1 MPDWNM
7 KNTNPKRVLNLAAIQ
22 TASLALGSARLDY
35 FLTQAKSRGSR
46 VAVLGEYTCN
56 LFFKELE
63 KMPLSFVR
71 EQSEHHHE
79 NLRKLA
85 LHYNMTLIAPL
96 ATVQGKQVYKSLY
109 RFTPG
114 RVYRYDQ
121 QILMDYPH
129 WNEERFFANEIAPLQ
144 IPLIFSEQGFKI
156 ALIGG
161 YELHFDALW
170 HKLVERRVDLV
181 IVPTANTFESFARW
195 QTLLKSRAFTGGC
208 YLLRVNRIGD
218 YEEGG
223 RRWEF
228 YGNSLVC
235 NPFGEIENALDD
247 REGILIASL
256 DKREAG
262 EARRA
267 FGFGRAL
274 KKREF

>member
-1 MPDWNM
+1 M

-22 TASLALGSARLDY
+22 TGSLALGSARLDY
-35 FLTQAKSRGSR
+35 FLTQAKARGCR
-46 VAVLGEYTCN
+46 VAVLGEYVCN

-71 EQSEHHHE
+71 EQGEHHYE
-79 NLRKLA
+79 NLKKSA

-96 ATVQGKQVYKSLY
+96 VTVQNKQIYKALY

-114 RVYRYDQ
+114 RVYRSDQ

-129 WNEERFFANEIAPLQ
+129 WNEERFFANETAALQ
-144 IPLIFSEQGFKI
+144 MPPIFSEQGFKV
-156 ALIGG
+156 ALLSG
-161 YELHFDALW
+161 YELHFDLLW
-170 HKLVERRVDLV
+170 HKLIERRVDLV
-181 IVPTANTFESFARW
+181 IVPTASTFESFARW
-195 QTLLKSRAFTGGC
+195 QTLLKSRSFTGGC

-218 YEEGG
+218 YEEGAH
-223 RRWEF
+223 RWEF
-228 YGNSLVC
+228 YGNSLLC

-247 REGILIASL
+247 REGLLIASL
-256 DKREAG
+256 DKREVG

-267 FGFGRAL
+267 FGFARAL